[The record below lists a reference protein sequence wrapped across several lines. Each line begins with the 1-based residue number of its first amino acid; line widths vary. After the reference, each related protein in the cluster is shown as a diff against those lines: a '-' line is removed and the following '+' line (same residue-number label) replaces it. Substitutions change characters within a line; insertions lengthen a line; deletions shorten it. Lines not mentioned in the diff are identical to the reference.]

1 MNLSSSPSDLALAV
15 AVELERRRREKER
28 AVVGS
33 RWLPG
38 KGVYV
43 NRDTGKVYTPHHQ
56 GEIDFITQD
65 GPWRYGLIKGGEGG
79 GKSVAGI
86 VKSLERARRGMLG
99 AMVSPDFE
107 HFKKSLWPEF
117 QRWCPW
123 GEVVPSQQRRR
134 LPEWIPHAPFTLT
147 FKNGASLIC
156 GGIDEPDSWE
166 GPNLHFA
173 HFDES
178 RRKRDATALKVLDG
192 RIRMVGPNGEPP
204 QLYLTTTPRKHWLF
218 DYFGPM
224 KVDENGQPVDDRLA
238 FKQSSFVI
246 DLLTSGNAE
255 NLSPNFAEVRKQ
267 SLTEAEVRV
276 LLNAEWED
284 IDATDRFISSIIW
297 WDNCKE
303 DLPPLDAWEP
313 MVLAADAGVSDD
325 NFALVGVTRHPNN
338 SEHIAVRYSQRWL
351 PNGGKIDFDDVEAEI
366 ERICDA
372 HHVVIL
378 TYDAFQLHQM
388 MMGFGKRGVVFC
400 QEFGQQVDRL
410 EADKGLRDLIMQKRI
425 AHDGNPELRA
435 HIDNADRVVDTL
447 NRKLRI
453 EKGRGKVDLAVA
465 LSMACYKHLTE
476 LNL

>member
-1 MNLSSSPSDLALAV
+1 MNLSSSPENLALAV
-15 AVELERRRREKER
+15 AVERERRRREKER
-28 AVVGS
+28 VVVSS
-33 RWLPG
+33 RWLPD
-38 KGVYV
+38 KGTYI
-43 NRDTGKVYTPHHQ
+43 NRDTGKPYRFHHD
-56 GEIDFITQD
+56 GEERFVKED

-86 VKSLERARRGMLG
+86 VKSLERLRRHMSG

-173 HFDES
+173 HFDEA
-178 RRKRDATALKVLDG
+178 RRKKEATALKVLDG
-192 RIRMVGPNGEPP
+192 RIRMLGPNGEPP

-218 DYFGPM
+218 DYFGPV
-224 KVDENGQPVDDRLA
+224 KVDEHGAAADDRLS
-238 FKQSSFVI
+238 FKNSSFVI
-246 DLLTSGNAE
+246 DLLTIGNAM
-255 NLSPNFAEVRKQ
+255 NLAPGFTEARQQ
-267 SLTEAEVRV
+267 SLTPAEIRV

-284 IDATDRFISSIIW
+284 IDDTDRFLASIIW

-303 DLPPLDAWEP
+303 DLPPLGAYEP
-313 MVLAADAGVSDD
+313 LVLAADAGVKDD
-325 NFALVGVTRHPNN
+325 NFALVGVTRHPDND
-338 SEHIAVRYSQRWL
+338 ERVAVRYIRRWL
-351 PNGGKIDFDDVEAEI
+351 PNGGTIDFDDVEAEI
-366 ERICDA
+366 ERLCDA
-372 HHVVIL
+372 YHVVMV
-378 TYDAFQLHQM
+378 TYDPYQLHQM
-388 MMGFGKRGVVFC
+388 MSGLLNRGIVFC
-400 QEFGQQVDRL
+400 DEFGQQKDRL
-410 EADKGLRDLIMQKRI
+410 EADRGLRDLIMQKRI

-435 HIDNADRVVDTL
+435 HIDNADSRPDTL
-447 NRKLRI
+447 AGKLRI
-453 EKGRGKVDLAVA
+453 VKGRGKVDLAVA
-465 LSMACYKHLTE
+465 LSMATHKCLE